1 MLQSMSDTHMDMVT
15 VATFHPL
22 QPHLFF
28 SGSDDGL
35 IAAFDF
41 SQGFSEDDGFAVP
54 SQTQLCMLN
63 TLTPR
68 CLLQHQ
74 RFLLMGSTFRA
85 FSNGSL
91 LCRQH

>member
-1 MLQSMSDTHMDMVT
+1 MSDTHMDMVT

-41 SQGFSEDDGFAVP
+41 SQGLSEDDGFMVCCSSLWRGA
-54 SQTQLCMLN
+54 QFAYCM
-63 TLTPR
+63 
-68 CLLQHQ
+68 Q
-74 RFLLMGSTFRA
+74 RGFEYVQPLDM
-85 FSNGSL
+85 
-91 LCRQH
+91 